1 MFYKY
6 SLYITLLCAGLPRT
20 SHSTNTTKES
30 VRASRSLHLEHAAVS
45 LAYVR
50 RDSLVKQP
58 VTPPPGPPGLAGS
71 ACLETCTRVALCV
84 STGLLTAVLTQPL
97 PAHTPSIAFRHL
109 SPNSARFG
117 YATEGA
123 LFISAQLSTDAVSA
137 FRRVWVINNFGFT
150 CAGVS
155 NVDSYKRNV

>member
-97 PAHTPSIAFRHL
+97 PTHTPSIAFRHL

-117 YATEGA
+117 YATEGVRTLHLRA
-123 LFISAQLSTDAVSA
+123 TVH
-137 FRRVWVINNFGFT
+137 RRGQRPPKGLGTNNYNCG
-150 CAGVS
+150 S
-155 NVDSYKRNV
+155 NIATKHAPT